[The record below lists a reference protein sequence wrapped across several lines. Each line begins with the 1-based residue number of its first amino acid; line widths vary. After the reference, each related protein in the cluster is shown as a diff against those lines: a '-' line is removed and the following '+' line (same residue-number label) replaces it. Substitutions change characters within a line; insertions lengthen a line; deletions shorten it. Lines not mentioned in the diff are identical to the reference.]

1 MNALLWCL
9 VVITFLPFVLGMVG
23 GYFRKQQ
30 FGVADNKL
38 PRLQQQQMVGIGARA
53 MGAQQN
59 AWEALM
65 MFTPIVLIAQVAGI
79 DPVKAGLTG
88 IIFVVVRLLHAIF
101 YFADID
107 KLRSLSFVLGL
118 ICLIRLV
125 VLAA

>member
-1 MNALLWCL
+1 MNPLLWCL
-9 VVITFLPFVLGMVG
+9 VVITFLPFVLAMAG
-23 GYFRKQQ
+23 GFFRKQQ

-38 PRLQQQQMVGIGARA
+38 PRLQQQQLVGIGARA

-65 MFTPIVLIAQVAGI
+65 MFTPVVLVAQVAGI

-88 IIFVVVRLLHAIF
+88 IIFVVLRLLHAIF

-107 KLRSLSFVLGL
+107 KLRSLCFVLG
-118 ICLIRLV
+118 IVCLIRLV
-125 VLAA
+125 VLSA